1 VEELP
6 LANQVASGSI
16 VVISLVA
23 NRALELLALWW
34 ALLLMYFPEP
44 ADRKAVW
51 SVDFNRAR

>member
-1 VEELP
+1 MEELP

-23 NRALELLALWW
+23 NRALELLALRW

>member
-1 VEELP
+1 MEELP

-23 NRALELLALWW
+23 NRTLELLALLW